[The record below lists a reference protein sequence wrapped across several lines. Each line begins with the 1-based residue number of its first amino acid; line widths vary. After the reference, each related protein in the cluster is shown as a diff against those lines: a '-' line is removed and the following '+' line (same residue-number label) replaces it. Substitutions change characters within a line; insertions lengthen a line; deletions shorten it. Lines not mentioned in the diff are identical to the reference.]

1 MAQYIFWTGD
11 ETAVVKAVEELVEG
25 KVVSIRNNFNFS
37 LKFILKFYI
46 NDFSKLRSCQIT

>member
-25 KVVSIRNNFNFS
+25 KVVSGM
-37 LKFILKFYI
+37 L
-46 NDFSKLRSCQIT
+46 